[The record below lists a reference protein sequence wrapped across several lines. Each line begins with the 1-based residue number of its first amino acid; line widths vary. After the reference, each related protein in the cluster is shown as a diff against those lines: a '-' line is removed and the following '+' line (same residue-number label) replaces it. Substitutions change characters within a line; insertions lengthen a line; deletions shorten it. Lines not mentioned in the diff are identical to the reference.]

1 MKKQLPKFSIA
12 SKTIA
17 KSLLFAQGFL
27 DQAKNIQRFLLLIH
41 IIRPRVDEKYY
52 SWIHYGIFFPLLPEP
67 HRYLNIMIL
76 LGHTW
81 CACF

>member
-27 DQAKNIQRFLLLIH
+27 DQAKNIQRFLLLNLISFAH
-41 IIRPRVDEKYY
+41 VLTKNIIAGFITA
-52 SWIHYGIFFPLLPEP
+52 SFFPFCQN
-67 HRYLNIMIL
+67 RIAI
-76 LGHTW
+76 
-81 CACF
+81 